1 MSQNNKF
8 PNWMMIVWG
17 LLAGGGGIGCF
28 VIGTRIQGMISNVL
42 YVVGIFL
49 FYLAYI
55 YLSYL
60 WKKDKW

>member
-1 MSQNNKF
+1 
-8 PNWMMIVWG
+8 MIVWG
-17 LLAGGGGIGCF
+17 LLAGGAGIGCF
-28 VIGTRIQGMISNVL
+28 VIGSKIQGMISNVL

-49 FYLAYI
+49 FYLAYT

>member
-1 MSQNNKF
+1 
-8 PNWMMIVWG
+8 MIVWG
-17 LLAGGGGIGCF
+17 LLAGGGGITCF
-28 VIGTRIQGMISNVL
+28 VIGSRIQGMISNVL

>member
-1 MSQNNKF
+1 MTDNKF

-17 LLAGGGGIGCF
+17 LLAGGGGIACF
-28 VIGTRIQGMISNVL
+28 VIGSRIQGMISNVL

-49 FYLAYI
+49 FYLAYT

>member
-1 MSQNNKF
+1 MTDNKF

-17 LLAGGGGIGCF
+17 LLAGGGGITCF
-28 VIGTRIQGMISNVL
+28 VIGSRIQGMISNVL

>member
-1 MSQNNKF
+1 
-8 PNWMMIVWG
+8 MIVWG

-28 VIGTRIQGMISNVL
+28 VIGSRIQGMISNVL